1 MKPDDRAA
9 LGLTIGLVLI
19 ITTFAVDALALV
31 AAMPVIESDLGGRQW
46 YGAVFSL
53 FVVANIVAIVATGRQ
68 VGRYSFSTMLVVGL
82 AVFAIGLALG
92 AAAPSMFTLALT
104 RSIQGLGAGIL
115 ATVTYAIVASRFDDA
130 QRPKVLA
137 AISTAWV
144 VPSLIAPSGAA
155 WVAEQF
161 HWRWVFV
168 ILLVMVVPA
177 AALTVPRLRHVANP
191 PPESV
196 RRGQL
201 VAALAV
207 AASIVLLQ
215 VGLAAGSLI
224 VVVFTGLVCAAWL
237 LSSLAKLLPPG
248 SLTGQGVVGAAMMS
262 KLLAG
267 LVFLGT
273 ETFIPLAL
281 TDVHGYSATVAGLAL
296 TAAALT
302 WTIGSWTVARKH
314 DSWSERAMNRVGHM
328 IVACGVLATMLVATE
343 VDGAL
348 IIALCAWAFA
358 GFGVGLVFGSVNV
371 VALREAPEGSVG
383 SVSASLQLADVI
395 GFAIASGV
403 GGALIA
409 VGDRNDWHP
418 GRALLIWWGLLVGVS
433 CFAAAVSPRHLPR
446 RPRDLAPI

>member
-1 MKPDDRAA
+1 MAPEDRGAV
-9 LGLTIGLVLI
+9 GLTVGLVLI

-53 FVVANIVAIVATGRQ
+53 FVVSNIVAIVATGQQ
-68 VGRYSFSTMLVVGL
+68 VGRHTFSSMLTVGL
-82 AVFAIGLALG
+82 TVFAVGLALG

-104 RSIQGLGAGIL
+104 RTVQGLGAGIL

-130 QRPKVLA
+130 TRPKVLA
-137 AISTAWV
+137 AMSTAWV

-161 HWRWVFV
+161 HWRWVFI
-168 ILLVMVVPA
+168 ILLMMVAPA
-177 AALTVPRLRHVANP
+177 AGLTIPRLRSVPVP

-201 VAALAV
+201 FAAVGV

-215 VGLAAGSLI
+215 VGLAASSL
-224 VVVFTGLVCAAWL
+224 VVVASTGVVCVTWL
-237 LSSLAKLLPPG
+237 LSSLSKLLPAG
-248 SLTGQGVVGAAMMS
+248 SLTGSGVLGGAMLS

-281 TDVHGYSATVAGLAL
+281 TDIHGHSATVAGLAL

-314 DSWSERAMNRVGHM
+314 EVWSERSMNRIGHL
-328 IVACGVLATMLVATE
+328 IVAFGVMTTMLITTD
-343 VDGAL
+343 VDDSL

-371 VALREAPEGSVG
+371 VALREAPEGNVG

-409 VGDRNDWHP
+409 VGDRSGWQP
-418 GRALLIWWGLLVGVS
+418 GRALLIWWGLLVAVS
-433 CFAAAVSPRHLPR
+433 CFAAATS
-446 RPRDLAPI
+446 PRDLPHRPRRSAGR